1 MSNIQVLYIMAFILE
16 TCIQSAKS
24 NNDNNNHK
32 NESMD
37 GKEIVRKEE
46 RKKKENARHVGH
58 TLELIVDDQLRNELD
73 ETKHVDGLG
82 KGRNNERVPS
92 SVGPIFVEKRN

>member
-1 MSNIQVLYIMAFILE
+1 M
-16 TCIQSAKS
+16 
-24 NNDNNNHK
+24 
-32 NESMD
+32 
-37 GKEIVRKEE
+37 
-46 RKKKENARHVGH
+46 GH

-92 SVGPIFVEKRN
+92 SVGPIFVEERN